1 MNKISEQ
8 ISNTNKAGVD
18 TFMTFANASFAGAE
32 RLTALNLNVAR
43 NLIEASTAKTRA
55 LLAVKDVKALVALQ
69 KSLAQ
74 PDTAKA
80 TTYTRRVYEITT
92 QTQEAL
98 SQAVEAKVAEL
109 NKNLDLAL
117 DEAVKTAPV
126 GSDLAVNALRSVIS
140 AASSAYDSMN
150 KVTKQATEIAD
161 ANLAV
166 AAAAIIRKKAA
177 HKAA

>member
-32 RLTALNLNVAR
+32 RLAALNLNLAR
-43 NLIEASTAKTRA
+43 NFFEDSTASTRA
-55 LLAVKDVKALVALQ
+55 LLAVKDVEALVALQ
-69 KSLAQ
+69 KSLTH
-74 PDTAKA
+74 PDTEKA

-140 AASSAYDSMN
+140 AANSAYDSMN